1 MRILEG
7 QQVLMRI
14 FVGEADKHEGKPLYR
29 ALVELLREEKIAGST
44 VLRGVLGYGANSH
57 VHSGSLLRL
66 SQDLPMVVE
75 AVDTRENIERV
86 MPRIDALVTQGLVT
100 LEDIQVVRYAAG
112 PLRAD

>member
-1 MRILEG
+1 
-7 QQVLMRI
+7 MRI
-14 FVGEADKHEGKPLYR
+14 FVGEADKHEGRPLYKT
-29 ALVELLREEKIAGST
+29 LVELLREEKIAGST

-86 MPRIDALVTQGLVT
+86 MPRIESLVKQGLVT
-100 LEDIQVVRYAAG
+100 LEDVHVVRYAAG
-112 PLRAD
+112 PLRTD